1 MKTKISKKIAVLAI
15 LMLTI
20 VPVFALTLNAN
31 AQADANELLWGEKI
45 GDIETNLG
53 LGNEDPRTMAA
64 AVVRIVLGFL
74 GIIAVLIILLGG
86 FKWMTAAGN
95 EDQIGQAKK
104 LLAAGVIGLII
115 ILMAFGLAQFV
126 INALYTATGAGEV

>member
-1 MKTKISKKIAVLAI
+1 MKTIISKKIAIIAI
-15 LMLTI
+15 LMFTI
-20 VPVFALTLNAN
+20 VPVFALALDVN
-31 AQADANELLWGEKI
+31 AQTPDDLLWGGMQTDVE
-45 GDIETNLG
+45 DSLG
-53 LGNEDPRTMAA
+53 LGNEDPRTMVA
-64 AVVRIVLGFL
+64 AVVRILLGFL

-115 ILMAFGLAQFV
+115 ILMAFGLAQMV
-126 INALYTATGAGEV
+126 INELYTATGADGG

>member
-1 MKTKISKKIAVLAI
+1 MF
-15 LMLTI
+15 TI
-20 VPVFALTLNAN
+20 VPVFALALDAN
-31 AQADANELLWGEKI
+31 AQADDLLWGGKQTDVE
-45 GDIETNLG
+45 GNLG

-64 AVVRIVLGFL
+64 AVVRIILGFL

-95 EDQIGQAKK
+95 EDKIGEAKK